1 MATIELYTT
10 GLHAEK
16 NFVID
21 NITGFLNSANVTKVY
36 TFLNYQ
42 YIRPEYEIN
51 IKIDADQNL
60 LNRTKNPDYLA
71 VSEDNFVWYYYVNSV
86 SQVAQK
92 TLRFY
97 CTMDVLNTYNGRYK
111 LTKNSLIERQHVD
124 RWKKLSSQDY
134 TDRTEINVA
143 PIKSRTVEGLT
154 PALYKTQDKIL
165 SQGGLESNYRWYL
178 VYWKTLA
185 VSESLIKPVIGLCA
199 DQDIVYRPGENPQ
212 PADVYYSYNDVP
224 TSWQYQT
231 EGIISWVDQYGL
243 KDSYDLTTNNC
254 YALTYRV
261 PANYVFGG
269 GYYKCILGIFK
280 IEDGTEI
287 KDVFIG
293 ENGVIDGKSAIL
305 KRSGA
310 HKTYYSQELITNYDL
325 IIRLPYINNE
335 KGGTASVIKSINNIN
350 NTDENIQKIIE
361 CPYAPCTMSVDSDGR
376 LIAPPGW
383 FYLDK
388 DKDGKQI
395 NQLVNDNLAPDF
407 YTHIETSIKVDPFRH
422 NYIIAKS
429 TLSSPL
435 GPLVDVKTY
444 NTDCYKRNF
453 VYDNESYTLPYE
465 TVTNNTGSD
474 NASVG
479 FSYIQ
484 SNNVSSDLM
493 FMFDYS
499 DERITQLDDD
509 SFDNLILSN
518 RNNELPVFNSAYLTY
533 MNNGYNYDKKLQRI
547 QATSDLIG
555 VAEQT
560 IQGGMSGGVAGA
572 AIGLAKGSVS
582 FGLSHLSR
590 ETQMAAKINS
600 TKLAGFSVSGV
611 NNLSLFRVYSGNLLH
626 YMVFEPDEP
635 TKEMINKY
643 YSLYGY
649 NQGYY
654 LVPDTNSRYAF
665 NYVRGDV
672 DVDGDDFKQPYFD
685 AKDMIAEKYRGGVYF
700 IHNRA
705 ATPDFWD
712 LDLATTNW
720 EISVLP
726 SSWI

>member
-1 MATIELYTT
+1 
-10 GLHAEK
+10 
-16 NFVID
+16 
-21 NITGFLNSANVTKVY
+21 
-36 TFLNYQ
+36 
-42 YIRPEYEIN
+42 
-51 IKIDADQNL
+51 
-60 LNRTKNPDYLA
+60 
-71 VSEDNFVWYYYVNSV
+71 
-86 SQVAQK
+86 
-92 TLRFY
+92 
-97 CTMDVLNTYNGRYK
+97 MDVLNTYNGRYI

-124 RWKKLSSQDY
+124 RWKKLSSKDY

-143 PIKSRTVEGLT
+143 PIKSRTVEGLF
-154 PALYKTQDKIL
+154 PALYKTQDKSL

-185 VSESLIKPVIGLCA
+185 VSESVIKPAIGLCA

-212 PADVYYSYNDVP
+212 PMDVYYTFNEVP
-224 TSWQYQT
+224 VGVQYQT
-231 EGIISWVDQYGL
+231 EGTITWTDSFGFPQ
-243 KDSYDLTTNNC
+243 SYDLTANNC
-254 YALTYRV
+254 YAV
-261 PANYVFGG
+261 SVKVNPNYAISG
-269 GYYKCILGIFK
+269 GYYKFILGIYK
-280 IEDGTEI
+280 IGDNTEV
-287 KDVFIG
+287 KVVSVH
-293 ENGVIDGKSAIL
+293 ENGLIDGKVAVL

-310 HKTYYSQELITNYDL
+310 HKTYYSQEIVTDYDI
-325 IIRLPYINNE
+325 IIRLPYINNVG
-335 KGGTASVIKSINNIN
+335 GGTASIIKSISNID

-361 CPYAPCTMSVDSDGR
+361 CPYAPYHMSVDAEGR

-383 FYLDK
+383 FYLSK

-407 YTHIETSIKVDPFRH
+407 YTHIETSINVDPFRH

-453 VYDNESYTLPYE
+453 VYDNESFTLPYE
-465 TVTNNTGSD
+465 TVINNTGSD
-474 NASVG
+474 NARIG

-499 DERITQLDDD
+499 DERITQLEDDN
-509 SFDNLILSN
+509 FDNLILSN

-555 VAEQT
+555 VAGQT

-572 AIGLAKGSVS
+572 AIGLAKGAVNV
-582 FGLSHLSR
+582 GLSHLSR

-611 NNLSLFRVYSGNLLH
+611 NNLSLFRTYSGNLLH

-654 LVPDTNSRYAF
+654 LVPDTNSRYSF

-705 ATPDFWD
+705 ATPTFWD

>member
-21 NITGFLNSANVTKVY
+21 NIVGFLNSANVTKVY
-36 TFLNYQ
+36 TFLNFQ

-60 LNRTKNPDYLA
+60 LNRSKNPDYLA
-71 VSEDNFVWYYYVNSV
+71 VTEDNFVWYYYVNSV

-124 RWKKLSSQDY
+124 RWKKLSSKDY

-143 PIKSRTVEGLT
+143 PIKSRTVEGLS
-154 PALYKTQDKIL
+154 PALYKTQDKSI

-178 VYWKTLA
+178 VYWKTLSI
-185 VSESLIKPVIGLCA
+185 SESVIKPAIGLCA

-212 PADVYYSYNDVP
+212 PVDVYYSPFQMPYGY
-224 TSWQYQT
+224 QYQV
-231 EGIISWVDQYGL
+231 EGTITWAEGYYSP
-243 KDSYDLTTNNC
+243 KSYDLTANNC
-254 YALTYRV
+254 YAVTFRAPSAITGL
-261 PANYVFGG
+261 PQAA
-269 GYYKCILGIFK
+269 LGIYK
-280 IEDGTEI
+280 IADNTELEI
-287 KDVFIG
+287 HIIG
-293 ENGVIDGKSAIL
+293 PDSIIDGRPAVL

-310 HKTYYSQELITNYDL
+310 HKIYYSNEGIYNYDV
-325 IIRLPYINNE
+325 IIRLPYINNDSS
-335 KGGTASVIKSINNIN
+335 GTASIISSISSIN

-361 CPYAPCTMSVDSDGR
+361 CPYAPCQMSVDTEGR

-383 FYLDK
+383 FYLGK

-395 NQLVNDNLAPDF
+395 NQLVNDNLSPDF
-407 YTHIETSIKVDPFRH
+407 YTHIETSIDVDPFRH

-453 VYDNESYTLPYE
+453 VYDNESFTLPYE

-474 NASVG
+474 NARVG

-484 SNNVSSDLM
+484 SNNVSSDLL

-499 DERITQLDDD
+499 DKRITQSSEDN
-509 SFDNLILSN
+509 FENLILSN
-518 RNNELPVFNSAYLTY
+518 RNNEVPLVNSAYLTY

-572 AIGLAKGSVS
+572 AIGLAKGAVNVG
-582 FGLSHLSR
+582 FSHLSR

-611 NNLSLFRVYSGNLLH
+611 NNLSLFRAYSGNLLR

-654 LVPDTNSRYAF
+654 LVPDTDSRYAF

-672 DVDGDDFKQPYFD
+672 DIDGDDFKQPYFD
-685 AKDMIAEKYRGGVYF
+685 AKDMIADKYRGGVYF

-705 ATPDFWD
+705 ATPTFWD

>member
-10 GLHAEK
+10 GLHMEK

-36 TFLNYQ
+36 TFLNFQ

-71 VSEDNFVWYYYVNSV
+71 VTEDFFVWYYYVNSV

-124 RWKKLSSQDY
+124 RWKKLSSKDY

-143 PIKSRTVEGLT
+143 PIKSRTDEGLT

-178 VYWKTLA
+178 VYWKTLSI
-185 VSESLIKPVIGLCA
+185 SESVIKPAIGLCA
-199 DQDIVYRPGENPQ
+199 DQDIVYSPGESPK
-212 PADVYYSYNDVP
+212 PMDIYYSPFEVP
-224 TSWQYQT
+224 YGYQYQV
-231 EGIISWVDQYGL
+231 EGTITWAEGYST
-243 KDSYDLTTNNC
+243 KSYDLTANNC
-254 YALTYRV
+254 YAITHRV
-261 PANYVFGG
+261 PTAVTGLPQAA
-269 GYYKCILGIFK
+269 LGIYK
-280 IEDGTEI
+280 IADNTELQ
-287 KDVFIG
+287 VHVIG
-293 ENGVIDGKSAIL
+293 PDSVIDGRPAVL

-310 HKTYYSQELITNYDL
+310 NKIYYSQEYIDNYNI
-325 IIRLPYINNE
+325 IIRLPYINNDSS
-335 KGGTASVIKSINNIN
+335 GTASIISSISSIN

-361 CPYAPCTMSVDSDGR
+361 CPYAPCQMSVDTEGR
-376 LIAPPGW
+376 LIPPPGW
-383 FYLDK
+383 FYMSK

-395 NQLVNDNLAPDF
+395 NQLVNDNLSPDF
-407 YTHIETSIKVDPFRH
+407 YTHIETSVEVDPFRH
-422 NYIIAKS
+422 NYIISKS
-429 TLSSPL
+429 ALSSPL
-435 GPLVDVKTY
+435 GPLVDIKTY

-453 VYDNESYTLPYE
+453 VYDNESFTLPYE

-474 NASVG
+474 NARVG

-484 SNNVSSDLM
+484 SNNVSSDLL

-499 DERITQLDDD
+499 DKRITQSSEDN
-509 SFDNLILSN
+509 FENLILSN
-518 RNNELPVFNSAYLTY
+518 RNNEVPVFNSAYLTY

-572 AIGLAKGSVS
+572 AIGLVKGAVNV
-582 FGLSHLSR
+582 GLTHLSR

-611 NNLSLFRVYSGNLLH
+611 NNLSLFREYSGNLLH